1 MSVFRGIATGF
12 FGAAIEDKATK
23 DKNKAEVLKGAA
35 KNYYTNTLP
44 QTIEMENNIKN
55 SYDRIATEFGTNA
68 AELADINKIITG
80 DGKGYDNFK
89 DILKNNNLKKE
100 DLEKA
105 TFDTDFNKRYETRG
119 KTFNEKYAPIFEQIG
134 IKEIGGMGPYTV
146 KSQLEET
153 TVPPEQPGME
163 TGETQQFSSTKLSD
177 YLIPKPGVLQIPEN
191 EFGRVAKSF
200 RDFQNVISFD
210 AQGNVKFA
218 FKGTKD
224 VEYNALRAVTNQVS
238 GNFYN
243 EAQKKVNVGSAVE
256 EANKI
261 LTGQTENHII
271 GVVNNYQVVKQPA
284 PGKAGSTATGSLKIT
299 EDDLLD
305 HLAKMGTK
313 SEQRYYA
320 LSFPTGVTL
329 PGTNQ
334 DVREFL
340 LNITR

>member
-191 EFGRVAKSF
+191 EFGRVAASYRNFK
-200 RDFQNVISFD
+200 NVISFD
-210 AQGNVKFA
+210 ARGNVKFA

-224 VEYNALRAVTNQVS
+224 VEYNALRGLTNQVS

-243 EAQKKVNVGSAVE
+243 ADQKKVNVGSAVE

-261 LTGQTENHII
+261 LTGQTENHIMD
-271 GVVNNYQVVKQPA
+271 VVDNYQVVKQPA
-284 PGKAGSTATGSLKIT
+284 PGKAGSTATGQLKIT
-299 EDDLLD
+299 EADLLD

>member
-1 MSVFRGIATGF
+1 MSIFRGIATGF
-12 FGAAIEDKATK
+12 LGGAIADKEAK
-23 DKNKAEVLKGAA
+23 DKTKAEVLKGAA
-35 KNYYTNTLP
+35 QNYYTNTLP
-44 QTIEMENNIKN
+44 QTIEMENNRKT
-55 SYDRIATEFGTNA
+55 SYDRIATEFGNPA
-68 AELADINKIITG
+68 AELADINNIITG

-89 DILKNNNLKKE
+89 DLLKNNNLKKE

-105 TFDTDFNKRYETRG
+105 TFDTSYTKRYETRG

-191 EFGRVAKSF
+191 EFGRVAASYRNFK
-200 RDFQNVISFD
+200 NVISFD

-238 GNFYN
+238 SSFYN
-243 EAQKKVNVGSAVE
+243 AEQKKVNVGSAVE

-261 LTGQTENHII
+261 LTGQTENHIMD
-271 GVVNNYQVVKQPA
+271 VVENYKVLEQPV
-284 PGKAGSTATGSLKIT
+284 PGKASSTATGELKIT
-299 EDDLLD
+299 EADLLD

>member
-261 LTGQTENHII
+261 LTGQTENHIMD
-271 GVVNNYQVVKQPA
+271 VVDNYQVVKQPA
-284 PGKAGSTATGSLKIT
+284 PGKAGSTATGQLKIT
-299 EDDLLD
+299 EADLLD